1 MEGTQKYQEQT
12 DRNEELPQ
20 STPVA
25 DMLEQMQK
33 VFAERDEEYARMES
47 AYQKRKETLD
57 AKEAVLQETLA
68 VEQAAMQDA
77 KAKFEKEKTEQ
88 WMQISLA
95 REEARNEKLRCQR
108 LVQEYEEKLSRLPG
122 DGADFIFQQGKTEQD
137 FQKIKQENARLQEEN
152 QHLTETN
159 RELEEESRRLQE
171 EKGELFRKL
180 MGKESVTEKKGQED
194 HRLKEELVTEQ
205 DASLGDKGEAGSADI
220 LWSEDSLLT
229 AKTLQEY
236 FSENDIHAR
245 LLHSRDGE
253 LVAVTLEGMNIMFS
267 FRETPRFDIRKKQK
281 GGWGM
286 KKLMKRYNENNA
298 GLSFSYDEIE
308 EELIGSGAFSL
319 SMSPEELVHK
329 VYQAARMYFGHQDE
343 GEK

>member
-25 DMLEQMQK
+25 DMLEKMRK
-33 VFAERDEEYARMES
+33 VFVERDEEYARMES

-57 AKEAVLQETLA
+57 AKEVALQETLA
-68 VEQAAMQDA
+68 VEKAAMQEA

-88 WMQISLA
+88 WMKISLA

-137 FQKIKQENARLQEEN
+137 FQKIEQENARLQEEN
-152 QHLTETN
+152 QRLTETN

-180 MGKESVTEKKGQED
+180 MGKESVTEKNGQKE

-205 DASLGDKGEAGSADI
+205 DDLLVDKRETGSTDET
-220 LWSEDSLLT
+220 WVKDSPLT
-229 AKTLQEY
+229 AETLQAYWIETGT
-236 FSENDIHAR
+236 DAR

-267 FRETPRFDIRKKQK
+267 FRETPWFDIRKKQK

-308 EELIGSGAFSL
+308 EELIGSGEFSL

-343 GEK
+343 GKE